1 MRLRSLHILIA
12 VFTVLAAQAATTG
25 REFLQKGLNHAKS
38 DDFPMALKFF
48 AKSLETAEK
57 EGDYSTMEASTG
69 YIGNMYYVLK
79 DHKRS
84 LNYHL
89 KGYNMAIAHG
99 DTAIQVSFLTNIV
112 ANYCKLNDPKNARHY
127 FNLLESRSQHLNQN
141 TEKYHLIYDRAR
153 LALVEGDTARAIK
166 YHQHA
171 LQYAKDNGMSE
182 EFSLFQYCELGEI
195 YMKKGDYAKAIEYAK
210 ICEPAAKHQRMF
222 DLLISVYQ
230 LLWNA
235 NEAAGNKLEE
245 ERYRGLYLSLSDTI
259 FNRSTIFSAD
269 NELRDYETRQ
279 TDEHIASLNGVIT
292 RQTLAIIAISVLLL
306 LLVLL
311 SLLLLRNNRKLRFAH
326 STLLQKTRELQ
337 LQEAKN
343 ERLLSKMLEQKNVES
358 TDETAQNASSSM
370 ENEQMKALLAKII
383 QVMDDTKAI
392 AKPDFSL
399 NMLAEAVGSNT
410 KYVSQIIN
418 ETYGKNFKTLL
429 NERRI
434 REACRLLADP
444 DNYERMTI
452 QAVYE
457 EVGYTNAVSFIR
469 AFRKIN
475 GMTPSEYQKISRED
489 TTETEAQTN
498 RFPPL

>member
-1 MRLRSLHILIA
+1 MRLRSLHIFVA
-12 VFTVLAAQAATTG
+12 FFVVVAAQAAAITG
-25 REFLQKGLNHAKS
+25 RELLQQGLDYAGN
-38 DDFPMALKFF
+38 DNFPMALKCF

-57 EGDYSTMEASTG
+57 EGDYSTLEASTG
-69 YIGNMYYVLK
+69 YIGNVYYVLN

-99 DTAIQVSFLTNIV
+99 DTGIQASFLVNIV

-127 FNLLESRSQHLNQN
+127 FNLLEKQHL
-141 TEKYHLIYDRAR
+141 TKSTDKYYLIYNRAR
-153 LALVEGDTARAIK
+153 LAMTEGDTSAAIR
-166 YHQHA
+166 HHEQA
-171 LQYAKDNGMSE
+171 LQYARDNRIGKE
-182 EFSLFQYCELGEI
+182 YLLFQYCELGEI
-195 YMKKGDYAKAIEYAK
+195 YMKLGDYAKAIDYAQ
-210 ICEPAAKHQRMF
+210 ICEPEAKREKAF

-235 NEAAGNKLEE
+235 NAAIGNKPEE

-259 FNRSTIFSAD
+259 FNRNTIFSAD
-269 NELRDYETRQ
+269 NELRDYETRM
-279 TDEHIASLNGVIT
+279 TDEHIASLNGVIN
-292 RQTLAIIAISVLLL
+292 RQTLTIIGISLLL
-306 LLVLL
+306 LLLLLL
-311 SLLLLRNNRKLRFAH
+311 SFLLLRNNRKLRFAH

-337 LQEAKN
+337 QQEQKN
-343 ERLLSKMLEQKNVES
+343 ERLLGRLLADKSA
-358 TDETAQNASSSM
+358 ETASGDAPAATPSM
-370 ENEQMKALLAKII
+370 ESAQMKSLLAKII
-383 QVMDDTKAI
+383 NVMDDTKAI

-399 NMLAEAVGSNT
+399 NTLAEAVGSNT

-434 REACRLLADP
+434 REACRRLADRN
-444 DNYERMTI
+444 NYEKMTI

-469 AFRKIN
+469 AFRKVN
-475 GMTPSEYQKISRED
+475 GMTPSEYLKISRED
-489 TTETEAQTN
+489 DTETEA
-498 RFPPL
+498 

>member
-1 MRLRSLHILIA
+1 M
-12 VFTVLAAQAATTG
+12 Q
-25 REFLQKGLNHAKS
+25 QGLDYAGN
-38 DDFPMALKFF
+38 DNFPMALKCF

-57 EGDYSTMEASTG
+57 EGDYSTLEASTG
-69 YIGNMYYVLK
+69 YIGNVYYVLN

-99 DTAIQVSFLTNIV
+99 DTGIQASFLVNIV

-127 FNLLESRSQHLNQN
+127 FNLLEKQHL
-141 TEKYHLIYDRAR
+141 TKSTDKYYLIYNRAR
-153 LALVEGDTARAIK
+153 LAMTEGDTSAAIR
-166 YHQHA
+166 HHEQA
-171 LQYAKDNGMSE
+171 LQYARDNRIGKE
-182 EFSLFQYCELGEI
+182 YLLFQYCELGEI
-195 YMKKGDYAKAIEYAK
+195 YMKLGDYAKAIDYAQ
-210 ICEPAAKHQRMF
+210 ICEPEAKREKAF

-235 NEAAGNKLEE
+235 NAAIGNKPEE

-259 FNRSTIFSAD
+259 FNRNTIFSAD
-269 NELRDYETRQ
+269 NELRDYETRM
-279 TDEHIASLNGVIT
+279 TDEHIASLNGVIN
-292 RQTLAIIAISVLLL
+292 RQTLTIIGISLLL
-306 LLVLL
+306 LLLLLL
-311 SLLLLRNNRKLRFAH
+311 SFLLLRNNRKLRFAH

-337 LQEAKN
+337 QQEQKN
-343 ERLLSKMLEQKNVES
+343 ERLLGRLLADKSA
-358 TDETAQNASSSM
+358 ETASGDAPAATPSM
-370 ENEQMKALLAKII
+370 ESAQMKSLLAKII
-383 QVMDDTKAI
+383 NVMDDTKAI

-399 NMLAEAVGSNT
+399 NTLAEAVGSNT

-434 REACRLLADP
+434 REACRRLADRN
-444 DNYERMTI
+444 NYEKMTI

-469 AFRKIN
+469 AFRKVN
-475 GMTPSEYQKISRED
+475 GMTPSEYLKISRED
-489 TTETEAQTN
+489 DTETEA
-498 RFPPL
+498 

>member
-12 VFTVLAAQAATTG
+12 ILFVLVAKAATTG
-25 REFLQKGLNHAKS
+25 RELLQEGLDYAGN
-38 DDFPMALKFF
+38 DNFPMALKCF
-48 AKSLETAEK
+48 AKSLETAGK
-57 EGDYSTMEASTG
+57 EGDYSTMVASTG
-69 YIGNMYYVLK
+69 YIGNVYYNLN

-84 LNYHL
+84 LNYLL
-89 KGYNMAIAHG
+89 KGYDMAIAHN

-112 ANYCKLNDPKNARHY
+112 ANYCKLNDTENARHY
-127 FNLLESRSQHLNQN
+127 FQLLERSHI
-141 TEKYHLIYDRAR
+141 TRCVDKYYLIYNRAR
-153 LALVEGDTARAIK
+153 LAMVEGDTAAAIN
-166 YHQHA
+166 HHEQA
-171 LQYAKDNGMSE
+171 LQFAKDNRMGME
-182 EFSLFQYCELGEI
+182 YSLFQYCELGEI
-195 YMKKGDYAKAIEYAK
+195 YMKTGDYAKAIDYAK
-210 ICEPAAKHQRMF
+210 LCEPEAKREKAF

-235 NEAAGNKLEE
+235 NAAAGNKQEE

-269 NELRDYETRQ
+269 NELRDYEMRQ

-292 RQTLAIIAISVLLL
+292 RQTLTIIAISVLLL
-306 LLVLL
+306 LLLLL
-311 SLLLLRNNRKLRFAH
+311 SFLLLRNNRKLRFAH

-337 LQEAKN
+337 QQEAKN
-343 ERLLSKMLEQKNVES
+343 ERLLSQMFDGKNTES
-358 TDETAQNASSSM
+358 ADETAQNAPSSM
-370 ENEQMKALLAKII
+370 EKEQMKALLARII
-383 QVMDDTKAI
+383 KVMDDTNEI

-399 NMLAEAVGSNT
+399 NMLADAVGSNT

-444 DNYERMTI
+444 NNYERMTI

-475 GMTPSEYQKISRED
+475 GMTPSEYLKISRED
-489 TTETEAQTN
+489 KADAEA
-498 RFPPL
+498 

>member
-25 REFLQKGLNHAKS
+25 REFLQKGLNHAKN

-69 YIGNMYYVLK
+69 YIGNVYYVLN

-89 KGYNMAIAHG
+89 KGYNMAVAHG
-99 DTAIQVSFLTNIV
+99 DTGIQVSFLVNIV
-112 ANYCKLNDPKNARHY
+112 ANYCKLNDAKNARHY
-127 FNLLESRSQHLNQN
+127 FNLLEKQHL
-141 TEKYHLIYDRAR
+141 TKATDKYYLIYNRAR
-153 LALVEGDTARAIK
+153 LAMTECDTCAAIK
-166 YHQHA
+166 HHEQA
-171 LQYAKDNGMSE
+171 LQYARDNRMGKE
-182 EFSLFQYCELGEI
+182 YSLFQYCELGEI
-195 YMKKGDYAKAIEYAK
+195 YMKLGDYAKAISYAQ
-210 ICEPAAKHQRMF
+210 ICEPEAKREKAF

-235 NEAAGNKLEE
+235 NEAIGNKLEE

-259 FNRSTIFSAD
+259 FNRNVIFSAD

-343 ERLLSKMLEQKNVES
+343 ERLLSKMLEQKNIES
-358 TDETAQNASSSM
+358 TDGTAQNASSSM

-489 TTETEAQTN
+489 TTETET
-498 RFPPL
+498 

>member
-1 MRLRSLHILIA
+1 MHILIA
-12 VFTVLAAQAATTG
+12 VFFVLAAKAATTG
-25 REFLQKGLNHAKS
+25 RELLQEGLNYAEN
-38 DDFPMALKFF
+38 DDFPKALKCF
-48 AKSLETAEK
+48 AKSLETAGK
-57 EGDYSTMEASTG
+57 EGDYSTMVASTG
-69 YIGNMYYVLK
+69 YIGNVYYNLN

-84 LNYHL
+84 LNYLL
-89 KGYNMAIAHG
+89 KGYNMAIAHN
-99 DTAIQVSFLTNIV
+99 DTAIQISFLTNIV
-112 ANYCKLNDPKNARHY
+112 ANYCKLNDTENARRY
-127 FNLLESRSQHLNQN
+127 FQLLERSRI
-141 TEKYHLIYDRAR
+141 TRRVDKYYLIYNRAR
-153 LALVEGDTARAIK
+153 LAMVEGDTAAAIK
-166 YHQHA
+166 HHESA
-171 LQYAKDNGMSE
+171 LQFAKDNKMAE
-182 EFSLFQYCELGEI
+182 EYFLFQYCELGEI

-210 ICEPAAKHQRMF
+210 ICEPAAKRQRAF

-235 NEAAGNKLEE
+235 NEAIGNKPEE

-259 FNRSTIFSAD
+259 FNRNTIFSAD

-311 SLLLLRNNRKLRFAH
+311 SFLLFRNNRKLRFAH

-343 ERLLSKMLEQKNVES
+343 ERLLSKMLEQKNTET

-475 GMTPSEYQKISRED
+475 GMTPSEYQKISRD
-489 TTETEAQTN
+489 DKNETEA
-498 RFPPL
+498 

>member
-1 MRLRSLHILIA
+1 MRLRSFHILIA
-12 VFTVLAAQAATTG
+12 VFLVVTAQAATTG
-25 REFLQKGLNHAKS
+25 RELLLEGLNYAES
-38 DDFPMALKFF
+38 DDFPKALKCFV
-48 AKSLETAEK
+48 KSLETAEK
-57 EGDYSTMEASTG
+57 EGDYSTMVASTG
-69 YIGNMYYVLK
+69 YIGNVYYNLN

-84 LNYHL
+84 LNYLL
-89 KGYNMAIAHG
+89 KGYNMAIAHN

-112 ANYCKLNDPKNARHY
+112 ANYCKLNDLGNARRY
-127 FNLLESRSQHLNQN
+127 FKLLERQHIAKG
-141 TEKYHLIYDRAR
+141 TDRYYLIYNRAR
-153 LALVEGDTARAIK
+153 LAMAEGDTVSAIV
-166 YHQHA
+166 HHERA
-171 LQYAKDNGMSE
+171 LQYAKDNKLDE
-182 EFSLFQYCELGEI
+182 EYSLFQYCELGDI
-195 YMKKGDYAKAIEYAK
+195 YMKRGDYAKAIEYAK
-210 ICEPAAKHQRMF
+210 ICEPAAKRQRAF

-235 NEAAGNKLEE
+235 NEAIGNKQEE
-245 ERYRGLYLSLSDTI
+245 ERYRGLCLSLSDTI

-269 NELRDYETRQ
+269 NELRDYEMRQ

-292 RQTLAIIAISVLLL
+292 RQTLAIVVISLLLL

-311 SLLLLRNNRKLRFAH
+311 SFLLLRNNRKLRFAH

-337 LQEAKN
+337 LQETKN
-343 ERLLSKMLEQKNVES
+343 ERLLGRLLTDKTVENTAES
-358 TDETAQNASSSM
+358 TQISQSGM
-370 ENEQMKALLAKII
+370 ENEQMKTLLTKII
-383 QVMDDTKAI
+383 QVMDDTKTI

-399 NMLAEAVGSNT
+399 NILAEAVGSNT

-475 GMTPSEYQKISRED
+475 GMTPSEYQKISRND
-489 TTETEAQTN
+489 KSATEV
-498 RFPPL
+498 